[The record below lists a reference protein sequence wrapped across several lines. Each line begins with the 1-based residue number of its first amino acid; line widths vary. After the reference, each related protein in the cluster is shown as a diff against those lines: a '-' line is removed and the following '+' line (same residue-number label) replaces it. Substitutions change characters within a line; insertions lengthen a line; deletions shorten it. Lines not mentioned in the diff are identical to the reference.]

1 MSDIDVLANNI
12 FGYIPGFVFIFRILN
27 KEWYGMIAGPE
38 NTIEYMN
45 FLVASNKPICFR
57 HKPERA
63 LKIWLFL
70 RSIKHTFTP
79 ITTRQMLSLIV
90 THIKH
95 TMIYCILRS
104 LLYRSVKIFISLF
117 HPK

>member
-27 KEWYGMIAGPE
+27 KEWYGMIPGPE

-70 RSIKHTFTP
+70 RSIKHTSTP
-79 ITTRQMLSLIV
+79 ITTRQMFSLIV
-90 THIKH
+90 THIKQH
-95 TMIYCILRS
+95 NELSDQEQC
-104 LLYRSVKIFISLF
+104 FIRDRWVSYF
-117 HPK
+117 G